1 MIKINDE
8 SEGKEMIKDFVE
20 WLAWGFNGT
29 KFGDKC
35 WKTYEILRRREISR
49 CYRRAQRR

>member
-8 SEGKEMIKDFVE
+8 SKGKEMIKDFVE

-35 WKTYEILRRREISR
+35 WRVYEMLRQRELR
-49 CYRRAQRR
+49 NVYRRVQKR